1 MKNKSKEELIQLD
14 IQNTGRMW
22 ARDLEMSRPEGCS
35 EDEYAEFCNDNK
47 RHLKEI
53 ESFILIVNDWVE

>member
-1 MKNKSKEELIQLD
+1 
-14 IQNTGRMW
+14 MW